1 MVRPHRHSALSDY
14 TTTTRFAAQSFA
26 ETIRA
31 GLDRVHDA
39 DRDAVKHFEKLSAL
53 EQELAKAS
61 AEHVVSAYAKV
72 HVARYNAEHAKT
84 LADLHRAT
92 LMDSVDAAATALLN
106 LAKQGIARVHGGL
119 GACPPGR
126 AVGKTAVRDVVWQA
140 RNQSS
145 HCDEGNYSSKV
156 VQVFAELE
164 AEFGAACHLDPK
176 GGENLALMVVL
187 ILGWEK
193 DSAYETDM
201 ASLLR

>member
-1 MVRPHRHSALSDY
+1 MSDY
-14 TTTTRFAAQSFA
+14 IVTTRFAAHRFTA
-26 ETIRA
+26 TIRD
-31 GLDRVHDA
+31 GLDRVHEADKDA
-39 DRDAVKHFEKLSAL
+39 FEHFEKLSAL
-53 EQELAKAS
+53 EEELAKAS
-61 AEHVVSAYAKV
+61 AAQIVSAYAKG

-92 LMDSVDAAATALLN
+92 LMDSVGAAATALLN

-126 AVGKTAVRDVVWQA
+126 TVGRTLLRDVIWQA
-140 RNQSS
+140 RNQSN
-145 HCDEGNYSSKV
+145 HCDEGTYSSKV
-156 VQVFAELE
+156 VEAFADLE
-164 AEFGAACHLDPK
+164 AEFGPACHLDPN

-201 ASLLR
+201 ASLLH